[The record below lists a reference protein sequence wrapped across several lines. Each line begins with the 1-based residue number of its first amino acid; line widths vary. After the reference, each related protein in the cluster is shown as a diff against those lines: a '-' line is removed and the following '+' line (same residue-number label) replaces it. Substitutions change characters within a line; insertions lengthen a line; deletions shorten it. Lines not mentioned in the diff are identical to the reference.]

1 VKGTIV
7 NDLTLTV
14 TGMTCGGCESAVRRA
29 LTMID
34 GVQDVTAS
42 HAGNTVTLRYDPA
55 KIAPDAIAK
64 RIELLG
70 YQVTV

>member
-1 VKGTIV
+1 MSE
-7 NDLTLTV
+7 LTLTV

-42 HAGNTVTLRYDPA
+42 HTDNRVTLRYDPA
-55 KIAPDAIAK
+55 KTTPETIAQ
-64 RIELLG
+64 RVELLG
-70 YQVTV
+70 YHTMHSAQ